1 LLYHKCGQTFNRLT
15 SYKSEGF
22 SFKAWF
28 VCPKWKRTQQGDF
41 DSLLRQSKRKCHW
54 YQKVSSRLYSSQG
67 GYSHDILFAS
77 AWHVSFLHARS
88 ETVHSFDLYSSMYFT
103 HHIPYVSC
111 IQSLMWFIQESQV
124 LIELYAFHNDSLC
137 SFLAFH
143 VLIGVS
149 LLFFWNFFHH
159 LFLFW
164 CEFNQ
169 FF

>member
-1 LLYHKCGQTFNRLT
+1 M
-15 SYKSEGF
+15 
-22 SFKAWF
+22 F
-28 VCPKWKRTQQGDF
+28 VPKWKCTRQGDT
-41 DSLLRQSKRKCHW
+41 DSLIRQSKRKCHW
-54 YQKVSSRLYSSQG
+54 YQKVSTRLYSSQD

-88 ETVHSFDLYSSMYFT
+88 ERLFILLIHTPLCISYV
-103 HHIPYVSC
+103 IPYVSC

-124 LIELYAFHNDSLC
+124 LIELYALHNDSLC
-137 SFLAFH
+137 PFLAFH

-149 LLFFWNFFHH
+149 LIFLNFFRH

-164 CEFNQ
+164 CEFNE